1 MTIGQRTVR
10 RVAVVPAFNEAPT
23 VAKVLDQVYDFVDE
37 LVVVDD
43 GSTDATLFE
52 IETWLPGHEQARLLI
67 HERNRGMSDAFYT
80 AFTDLRRRVQQG
92 NLDVDD
98 FVYTIDADGQHELG
112 VLDDLHQIMIDEG
125 LDALIV
131 RRDLSNYPLY
141 KRLGNSAMSAWASMW
156 AGSRLP
162 DVESGYRIFRAGAL
176 VNALDY
182 YHGYQY
188 SETVEVAVVLKRLG
202 YRMRADIVV
211 PVPIYRS
218 RTRMRDAAIDLVMIP
233 AAAWRSTRPLGLIGR
248 LRALA
253 VPAMVSATPLVLAI
267 TLRRRL
273 R

>member
-1 MTIGQRTVR
+1 VSIRQRTVR
-10 RVAVVPAFNEAPT
+10 RVAVVPAFNEEPT

-43 GSTDATLFE
+43 GSTDATLLE
-52 IETWLPGHEQARLLI
+52 IETWLPGHDQARLLL
-67 HERNRGMSDAFYT
+67 HERNRGMSEALYT
-80 AFTDLRRRVQQG
+80 AFSDIRQRVQQRK
-92 NLDVDD
+92 LDADD

-112 VLDDLHQIMIDEG
+112 VLDDLHKIMIDEG

-131 RRDLSNYPLY
+131 RRDLSNYPFY
-141 KRLGNSAMSAWASMW
+141 KRFGNHVISAWASLW

-162 DVESGYRIFRAGAL
+162 DVESGYRVFRAGAL
-176 VNALDY
+176 AHALDY
-182 YHGYQY
+182 YHGYRY

-202 YRMRADIVV
+202 YRVRADIVV

-218 RTRMRDAAIDLVMIP
+218 RTRMRDAAIDLAMIP
-233 AAAWRSTRPLGLIGR
+233 AAAWRSTRPRGVIGR

-253 VPAMVSATPLVLAI
+253 PPALVSAAPVVLAI
-267 TLRRRL
+267 ALCRRL